1 MIIMIIIMMIII
13 RLRIAET
20 RADHA
25 GNFTCSPP
33 HTVAD
38 SIRLSV
44 STGHDDDDDNDDDD
58 DDDDCNK
65 DVSGDD
71 GASKVMR
78 EVNRC
83 PRQLPTTKAP
93 PLSHESIQTHDH
105 QDHRHGHQD
114 HNHPQ
119 VVRIYPS
126 T

>member
-1 MIIMIIIMMIII
+1 MIIIMMTII

-44 STGHDDDDDNDDDD
+44 STGHHDDDD
-58 DDDDCNK
+58 DDDDYNK

-105 QDHRHGHQD
+105 QDHHHRHQD
-114 HNHPQ
+114 HHHA
-119 VVRIYPS
+119 VSIYLP